1 MHAISKLIAIK
12 GCFCCAAV
20 LFAAS
25 VAGCATTVQTA
36 PPNMVLAAP
45 DGYVPLTPSTG
56 GPAAQTTAVAA
67 PTPGGLPRSGQYA
80 GTGTVMNNPGA
91 LCANTIKITQWFV
104 SGPNVSFGA
113 FKGTIQPDGSLSM
126 QAGITYISGRFVGS
140 RFDGRVWRGLAEGCQ
155 YMISVEPL
163 A

>member
-1 MHAISKLIAIK
+1 
-12 GCFCCAAV
+12 
-20 LFAAS
+20 
-25 VAGCATTVQTA
+25 
-36 PPNMVLAAP
+36 
-45 DGYVPLTPSTG
+45 
-56 GPAAQTTAVAA
+56 
-67 PTPGGLPRSGQYA
+67 
-80 GTGTVMNNPGA
+80 MNNPGA